1 MLESSS
7 SLLIS
12 AKELTTIISAFF
24 ILSYQ
29 VVVINREKM

>member
-7 SLLIS
+7 SLLTS
-12 AKELTTIISAFF
+12 AEELMTIISAFF

-29 VVVINREKM
+29 VIVINREKM